1 MLLVLSG
8 NALCDNSSIVGPSN
22 GKDIIGCFST
32 FEVGVY
38 HVHTSD
44 IYTSKKGIVCIN
56 YNSLCQAQHQ
66 LYPLYNITKMQQLS
80 ALQVWQY
87 LHINGIFERQYVLK
101 PKNEIENTKEA
112 PRLFM
117 LKGYK
122 EEPVMLETK
131 SGRMYY
137 ERHICLMPQ
146 NLLSK
151 RKKKEALYRD
161 SITSGLLAFN
171 SSEGTL
177 KIDRHGNGQ
186 PPRPALLT
194 K

>member
-8 NALCDNSSIVGPSN
+8 NALCDNSSVVGLSN

-80 ALQVWQY
+80 ALQVHLFIFSFTQNFRITSTLSILFEIISTLGLAIFTHQW
-87 LHINGIFERQYVLK
+87 HIRKTIR
-101 PKNEIENTKEA
+101 PKTKE
-112 PRLFM
+112 RDR
-117 LKGYK
+117 KYK
-122 EEPVMLETK
+122 RGTKIIHAKMIQGRTSNAGDEEW
-131 SGRMYY
+131 
-137 ERHICLMPQ
+137 Q
-146 NLLSK
+146 NVL
-151 RKKKEALYRD
+151 
-161 SITSGLLAFN
+161 
-171 SSEGTL
+171 
-177 KIDRHGNGQ
+177 
-186 PPRPALLT
+186 
-194 K
+194 